1 MKHLTHELYIASC
14 ALKLPLT
21 HAYTLHWHIHRETL
35 RKRMAE
41 RERERASQRGEDDI
55 LNISHTWCDIWV
67 PFNFSSSSS
76 CTHVELLQ
84 LSWKVHGPLS
94 EPSVRCHGWWVMVTD
109 SACTQS
115 KSNVSIKKY
124 VLSISQAMHDGAA
137 CSFHWPVSAQL
148 LCTWAMFDGVYKGCS
163 CCKTNVPKK
172 DFTPD
177 PKSFCCHGLFCTVKQ
192 SVMDMKVL
200 FCPTF
205 YCLPLKISSVNMFVQ
220 VCSTWQYFATL
231 WSCFLNWKYF
241 STVKDI
247 FQQLLRIWKLSGAAI
262 QRYVFTC
269 AA

>member
-1 MKHLTHELYIASC
+1 MKHLSYELCAASC

-21 HAYTLHWHIHRETL
+21 IPTHTLHWHIHRETL
-35 RKRMAE
+35 RKRMA
-41 RERERASQRGEDDI
+41 ERERASQRGEDDI

-84 LSWKVHGPLS
+84 LSQKVHAPLS

-109 SACTQS
+109 SACSQS
-115 KSNVSIKKY
+115 KSNVSIRKY

-148 LCTWAMFDGVYKGCS
+148 LCTWAMFDGVYKCCS

-172 DFTPD
+172 DFTPE

-192 SVMDMKVL
+192 SVMDVKVL
-200 FCPTF
+200 GIFKATLF
-205 YCLPLKISSVNMFVQ
+205 FFFLFLKIFPSKYHLSIRLFRYVQRDNILQHFVALFWIEN
-220 VCSTWQYFATL
+220 T
-231 WSCFLNWKYF
+231 
-241 STVKDI
+241 
-247 FQQLLRIWKLSGAAI
+247 FQQWRTFFNSFWEAEN
-262 QRYVFTC
+262 
-269 AA
+269 